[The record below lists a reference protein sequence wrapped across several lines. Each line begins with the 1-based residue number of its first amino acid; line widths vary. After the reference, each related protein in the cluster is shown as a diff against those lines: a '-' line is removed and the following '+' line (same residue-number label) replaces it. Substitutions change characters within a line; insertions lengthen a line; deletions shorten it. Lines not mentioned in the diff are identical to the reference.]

1 MQLLHQEQMQQT
13 IKITFNQN
21 EEGRAKRGGGGRQ
34 HKQKNHYNPNNIV
47 S

>member
-21 EEGRAKRGGGGRQ
+21 EEGRAKRGGVGANTN
-34 HKQKNHYNPNNIV
+34 KKTITIPTI
-47 S
+47 

>member
-13 IKITFNQN
+13 IKIAINQN
-21 EEGRAKRGGGGRQ
+21 EEGRAKKGCQ

>member
-21 EEGRAKRGGGGRQ
+21 EEDRAKRRGGGRK